1 MMLPLKTVRLRM
13 SSNEQLKLI
22 EQNAKWVKS
31 KIDETVY
38 SLNYETYK
46 AQIDTNELES
56 KKYEAISNYNTNL
69 TFDSTSYEKEL
80 IAQDTTDLE
89 EKRVRWHESLS
100 KDVYIEEALNVLED
114 LKTAYPIKKVAS
126 NSTELKTFMS
136 HKSNSLKQLALQK
149 FKKDF
154 WGVFSFYFIV
164 LVGLVS
170 VFAYVFAPDDSQY
183 ANQMHLAIHSKR
195 PGFKVT
201 MLTIPSKIKVNQS
214 GFDRLFFGKKNTDT
228 EIPISAF
235 EIKDTVLIYKEYASD
250 GLEGAEKTI
259 KRSAFPNNSPKD
271 FIQEKSFLFGTD
283 KYGRDLISRVLVG
296 ARISFFI
303 GFVAVMIS
311 LLIGIFM
318 GSIAGYFGGKVDAII
333 MWIINVTWSIPTLLL
348 VIAITLALGKGF
360 WQVFIAVGLTMWV
373 EVARVVRGQI
383 ISAKEMQ
390 YVTAARALGFND
402 FRIITKHILPN
413 IMAPVIVIS
422 AANFAAAI
430 LIESG
435 LSFLGIGAQPP
446 MASWGAM
453 IKDHYNYIILG
464 KPYLAIIPGL
474 CIMSLVMAF
483 MLIGNALRDALD
495 VKN

>member
-1 MMLPLKTVRLRM
+1 
-13 SSNEQLKLI
+13 
-22 EQNAKWVKS
+22 
-31 KIDETVY
+31 
-38 SLNYETYK
+38 
-46 AQIDTNELES
+46 
-56 KKYEAISNYNTNL
+56 
-69 TFDSTSYEKEL
+69 
-80 IAQDTTDLE
+80 
-89 EKRVRWHESLS
+89 
-100 KDVYIEEALNVLED
+100 
-114 LKTAYPIKKVAS
+114 
-126 NSTELKTFMS
+126 MS

-235 EIKDTVLIYKEYASD
+235 EIKDTALIYKEYASD
-250 GLEGAEKTI
+250 GLEGAEKKI

-303 GFVAVMIS
+303 GFVAVLIS

-413 IMAPVIVIS
+413 ILAPVIVIS

>member
-1 MMLPLKTVRLRM
+1 
-13 SSNEQLKLI
+13 
-22 EQNAKWVKS
+22 
-31 KIDETVY
+31 
-38 SLNYETYK
+38 
-46 AQIDTNELES
+46 
-56 KKYEAISNYNTNL
+56 
-69 TFDSTSYEKEL
+69 
-80 IAQDTTDLE
+80 
-89 EKRVRWHESLS
+89 
-100 KDVYIEEALNVLED
+100 
-114 LKTAYPIKKVAS
+114 
-126 NSTELKTFMS
+126 
-136 HKSNSLKQLALQK
+136 
-149 FKKDF
+149 
-154 WGVFSFYFIV
+154 
-164 LVGLVS
+164 
-170 VFAYVFAPDDSQY
+170 
-183 ANQMHLAIHSKR
+183 
-195 PGFKVT
+195 
-201 MLTIPSKIKVNQS
+201 LTIPSKIKVNQS

-303 GFVAVMIS
+303 GFVAVLIS